1 MKCLSEETFVAPQD
15 AKVMIIDDGAV
26 LPMPSYGDGEV
37 LSAKMTGGTA
47 GSMDDMS
54 VTLQLSDMLPDAN
67 GEIVILGDG
76 ADSHLNI
83 VTDLRLLETGI
94 AVQHLTESGVQVEG
108 LTYWVFEDGTKVYHS
123 HDVTLHLD
131 HQIV

>member
-1 MKCLSEETFVAPQD
+1 MMPGAP
-15 AKVMIIDDGAV
+15 
-26 LPMPSYGDGEV
+26 
-37 LSAKMTGGTA
+37 
-47 GSMDDMS
+47 GSVDDMS

-76 ADSHLNI
+76 ADSQLNI

-94 AVQHLTESGVQVEG
+94 AAQHLTESGVQVEG

-123 HDVTLHLD
+123 HDVALHID
-131 HQIV
+131 YHQIG

>member
-1 MKCLSEETFVAPQD
+1 
-15 AKVMIIDDGAV
+15 MIIDDGAV
-26 LPMPSYGDGEV
+26 LPMPTYGDGEV
-37 LSAKMTGGTA
+37 LSAKLVP
-47 GSMDDMS
+47 GSAAAMDDMS

-76 ADSHLNI
+76 ADSHLSI
-83 VTDLRLLETGI
+83 VTELRLLETGI
-94 AVQHLTESGVQVEG
+94 AAQHLTESGVQVEG
-108 LTYWVFEDGTKVYHS
+108 LTYWVFEDGTTVYHS